1 MLKRKR
7 KETKATEAEKARE
20 FVGFQIGEELY
31 GIDIHAIREIDRMQP
46 VTRLPRSLPF
56 IEGVI
61 NLRGTVIPVI
71 DMAKRFGVPPV
82 EAGRRTRIIIVRIS
96 GRSVGLAVGGV
107 TGVLQLK
114 ESSIDPAPPLAF
126 PVDRRHVEAVGRIEE
141 GLIILL
147 DLDLLLSVEEMAQ
160 LQRHPLS

>member
-7 KETKATEAEKARE
+7 RAAKVAEAEKARE
-20 FVGFQIGEELY
+20 FVRFQVGEELY
-31 GIDIHAIREIDRMQP
+31 GIDIHAVQKVERMQP

-61 NLRGTVIPVI
+61 NLRGEVIPVI
-71 DMAKRFGVPPV
+71 DLAKRFGMTPV
-82 EAGRRTRIIIVRIS
+82 EAGSRTRIIIVRIS
-96 GRSVGLAVGGV
+96 GRGVGLVIDGV

-114 ESSIDPAPPLAF
+114 ESSIDPAPPQAF
-126 PVDRRHVEAVGRIEE
+126 PVDQRYVEAVGRAEE

-147 DLDLLLSVEEMAQ
+147 NLDLLLSVEEMAQ
-160 LQRHPLS
+160 LQHHPLS

>member
-7 KETKATEAEKARE
+7 KERALAETERGRD

-31 GIDIHAIREIDRMQP
+31 GIDIHVVQKIDRVQP
-46 VTRLPRSLPF
+46 VTKLPKSLPF

-61 NLRGTVIPVI
+61 NLRGKVIPVI
-71 DMAKRFGVPPV
+71 DMARRFGMRPA
-82 EAGRRTRIIIVRIS
+82 EAGSRTRIIIVRIS
-96 GRSVGLAVGGV
+96 GRGVGLVV
-107 TGVLQLK
+107 EEVKGVLQLK

-126 PVDRRHVEAVGRIEE
+126 PVDQRYVEAVGRIEG

-147 DLDLLLSVEEMAQ
+147 NLDRLLSVKEMAQ
-160 LQRHPLS
+160 LQHHPLS